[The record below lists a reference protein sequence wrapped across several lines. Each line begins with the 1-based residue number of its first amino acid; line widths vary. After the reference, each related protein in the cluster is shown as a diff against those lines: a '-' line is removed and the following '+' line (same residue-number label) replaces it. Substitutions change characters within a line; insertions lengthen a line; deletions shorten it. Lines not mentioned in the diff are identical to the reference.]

1 MELHDTVMG
10 KRLIE
15 GTLPEIANQLKKLAD
30 NKNFGKSEW
39 IGKEVQIYPGDTR
52 SKWGKVVGMNDAG
65 VTFLITRYEGSDR
78 EWIVGKHK
86 FISYSAKLS
95 FIEI

>member
-15 GTLPEIANQLKKLAD
+15 GTLPEIAHQLKKIAES
-30 NKNFGKSEW
+30 KNFGKSEW
-39 IGKEVQIYPGDTR
+39 IGKEVQIYPGDTYA
-52 SKWGKVVGMNDAG
+52 KYGKIVGMNDAG
-65 VTFLITRYEGSDR
+65 VTFLITGSKDGDR
-78 EWIVGKHK
+78 EWIKGKHK